1 MSGSDCLLKKV
12 MEVFPIFS
20 EEVSLIMITNMNLMK
35 GCLALQFSTQTST
48 CQTLTSLPIHV
59 PNQPSSLTQIPLQC
73 LSPFHLGNS
82 PHPYLQSPQI
92 RPWVIHIPA
101 LLIHHRPSTTRLTHQ
116 HHSQKQTTSWHQA
129 LSFLKCVHPPSHK
142 LTYYPPSQLQPNH
155 PTPRQAETYRPT
167 LRGTR
172 SCTSR
177 RKHKRS

>member
-59 PNQPSSLTQIPLQC
+59 PNQPSPLKQLPLQC
-73 LSPFHLGNS
+73 LSLFRLGNS

-92 RPWVIHIPA
+92 RPWVIHFPA
-101 LLIHHRPSTTRLTHQ
+101 LLIHHRPSTTRLTQQ
-116 HHSQKQTTSWHQA
+116 HHSQKQKTSWHQT

-142 LTYYPPSQLQPNH
+142 LTYYPSQLQPNH
-155 PTPRQAETYRPT
+155 PAPRQAETYRPT

-172 SCTSR
+172 SCTCR